1 MKKKKFQLF
10 VIIVCVLALLSPME
24 SFAKE
29 KEEKKDKLS
38 IPDHVLS
45 ISKEN
50 TFPNSAEDQ
59 EVVEPSEVTKE
70 LLEDTDIPIENPD
83 LIQQL
88 NESSIKPSPIAF
100 GYRGNIFRGRWPLHY
115 KSENTTVNWE
125 YQKVNVNELNNIGGD
140 ASQTLKY
147 NQEEEK
153 EVKGALTSKISNPD
167 DVKKMM
173 LLRAKENTDLP
184 LSYETVI
191 GKGTKKKN
199 AYNVP
204 VKKYGYL
211 EGYVPAVNEKG
222 QIIFGEVYLELKGSK
237 KSLVIKNVTKQG
249 IGAWIPVQD
258 HLSLY
263 FKLKD

>member
-1 MKKKKFQLF
+1 MKRKKFQLF
-10 VIIVCVLALLSPME
+10 VIIVFVLALLSPME
-24 SFAKE
+24 SFAKKKE
-29 KEEKKDKLS
+29 KKEEDKLS
-38 IPDHVLS
+38 IPDYVVS

-50 TFPNSAEDQ
+50 TFPNAAEDQ

-83 LIQQL
+83 LIKQL
-88 NESSIKPSPIAF
+88 NESSIKPSPIAI
-100 GYRGNIFRGRWPLHY
+100 GYRGNIFLGRWPLHY

-125 YQKVNVNELNNIGGD
+125 YQKINVNELNNIGGD
-140 ASQTLKY
+140 TGQTLQY

-191 GKGTKKKN
+191 GKGTKKAN

-211 EGYVPAVNEKG
+211 DGYVPAVNEKG
-222 QIIFGEVYLELKGSK
+222 QIIFGEVYLELK
-237 KSLVIKNVTKQG
+237 
-249 IGAWIPVQD
+249 
-258 HLSLY
+258 
-263 FKLKD
+263 